1 MVIRK
6 CRGYE
11 VEITNE
17 FAYFFDHTGTDF
29 QVNKKGEIFYLDP
42 SLDVNIR
49 VDKDTDELVY
59 SVFNAYHSADI
70 ARILGRPDPEDN
82 VMIIVAFKRK
92 PCD

>member
-29 QVNKKGEIFYLDP
+29 QVNKNGEIFYLDP
-42 SLDVNIR
+42 SG
-49 VDKDTDELVY
+49 LVHKA
-59 SVFNAYHSADI
+59 S
-70 ARILGRPDPEDN
+70 E
-82 VMIIVAFKRK
+82 IISSFAFGLFRRYPTFSDMGFGKFYQNY
-92 PCD
+92 DFAW